1 MTHYKLKIEDVA
13 RCLVSGDSNLTPDV
27 LRQLLAF
34 APDDREVTMVANEQQ
49 KEKRKNKKNK
59 KIETTTDNKQINTG
73 KETLVQ

>member
-49 KEKRKNKKNK
+49 KEKRKNKK
-59 KIETTTDNKQINTG
+59 KQKNRNNN
-73 KETLVQ
+73 